1 MKKTIYIILAVAII
15 GIVAVYFVRDKQTG
29 MADTSQAQST
39 VQQSN
44 SQQTTV
50 QPTMQATTLKDGTFS
65 GDVDTNQF
73 GNVEVSI
80 TVSGGKISSVNL
92 IQIPDED
99 PRSKQISEFATQ
111 QLVEATITNQTSDL
125 DTISGAT
132 YTSLGYINS
141 LKSAIDK
148 SRS

>member
-1 MKKTIYIILAVAII
+1 MKKTIYIILAVAMLGII
-15 GIVAVYFVRDKQTG
+15 AVYFVRDEQTG
-29 MADTSQAQST
+29 IADSSQTPNPAQRTNTQQDIAQPS
-39 VQQSN
+39 VQ
-44 SQQTTV
+44 
-50 QPTMQATTLKDGTFS
+50 AIKLKDGTFG
-65 GDVDTNQF
+65 GDIDTNQF

-80 TVSGGKISSVNL
+80 VVSDGKISSVKL
-92 IQIPDED
+92 VQIPDGD
-99 PRSKQISEFATQ
+99 IRSKQISEYATQ